1 MFKKRED
8 PIEAAFDAELMQ
20 LLVLA
25 REEDGYTDDYKS
37 IIQQATKLKEL
48 RAKPDTISM
57 ETWAT
62 IGANLA
68 GIAIILSHERTHI
81 IASKAFGLV
90 KKIL

>member
-8 PIEAAFDAELMQ
+8 PIESAIDKEIMQ

-25 REEDGYTDDYKS
+25 REEEGYTDDYKS
-37 IIQQATKLKEL
+37 IINQLTKLKEI
-48 RAKPDTISM
+48 RKDDRISK

-68 GIAIILSHERTHI
+68 GITIILTHERTHI

>member
-25 REEDGYTDDYKS
+25 REENGYTDDYKS
-37 IIQQATKLKEL
+37 IITQATKLKEL
-48 RAKPDTISM
+48 RTTDKISK

>member
-8 PIEAAFDAELMQ
+8 PIETAFDREMMH

-25 REEDGYTDDYKS
+25 RDENGYTDEYKS
-37 IIQQATKLKEL
+37 IISQATKLKEI
-48 RAKPDTISM
+48 RATDRISK

-68 GIAIILSHERTHI
+68 GIAIILSHERTHV

-90 KKIL
+90 RKIL

>member
-8 PIEAAFDAELMQ
+8 PIEAAIDNEIMQ

-25 REEDGYTDDYKS
+25 REEEGYSDDYKS
-37 IIQQATKLKEL
+37 IISQITKLKEI
-48 RAKPDTISM
+48 RTTDRISK

-68 GIAIILSHERTHI
+68 GIAVILSHERTHI

>member
-25 REEDGYTDDYKS
+25 REENGYTDDYKS
-37 IIQQATKLKEL
+37 IINQATKLKEL
-48 RAKPDTISM
+48 RVTDKISK

-90 KKIL
+90 KKLV